1 MCVSVELQRGKK
13 VKCLYVDLDP
23 WIPCQIISHYKNKQT
38 EPYVSSGTENC
49 NNAWW
54 PLEAATFKS
63 GNTNVN
69 VNKVLTQGSAIRD
82 ELATQTNN

>member
-1 MCVSVELQRGKK
+1 M
-13 VKCLYVDLDP
+13 
-23 WIPCQIISHYKNKQT
+23 WIWIHGFHAKSFSITKTSKT

-69 VNKVLTQGSAIRD
+69 VNKVLTQG
-82 ELATQTNN
+82 